1 MLLPTYERS
10 LEDYQLRAE
19 PLVPR
24 APKREFNRVAL
35 AAAQVVSDPLA
46 AEDPWQSTRPALDWE
61 ATMHLR
67 QQLMDQGL
75 GLAEAMDTAQRG
87 MGLDWASARELIER
101 SCAAARAHPLRPLVV
116 CGANTDQREPEQLR
130 DIDAIFAAYAEQMEA
145 IEAAGGSA
153 IIMASRALPRLQLLT
168 PDYVELYQRL
178 LQQAAQPVL
187 LHWLGPMFDP
197 QLQGYWGSDDFD
209 AAAETVLEIIMAQ
222 PEKIDGIKVSLLEA
236 RHEIDLRARLPA
248 GVKLYTGDD
257 FNYVDLIAGDGQHY
271 SHALLGV
278 FAAIAPAASQALEAL
293 AADDEGEYRRLLEPS
308 VALAREIFKRPTQ
321 HYKAGIAFLAWLNG
335 AQPRFV
341 MPMGL
346 HAARSLPHYAQIF
359 RLADQAR
366 LLLQPEL
373 AVERM
378 GSFLRLHGL

>member
-46 AEDPWQSTRPALDWE
+46 ADDPWQSARPALDWE

-153 IIMASRALPRLQLLT
+153 IIMASRALPRLQLRT

-197 QLQGYWGSDDFD
+197 QLQGYWGSDDLD

-236 RHEIDLRARLPA
+236 RYEIDLRTRLPA

-257 FNYVDLIAGDGQHY
+257 FNYVDLIAGDGQRY

-346 HAARSLPHYAQIF
+346 QAARSLPHYAQIF

>member
-153 IIMASRALPRLQLLT
+153 IIMASRALPRLQLRT

-197 QLQGYWGSDDFD
+197 QLQGYWGSDDLD

-257 FNYVDLIAGDGQHY
+257 FNYVDLIAGDGQRY

-335 AQPRFV
+335 MQPRFV

-346 HAARSLPHYAQIF
+346 QAARSLPHYAQIF

-378 GSFLRLHGL
+378 GLFLRLHGL